1 MNRATWTSVR
11 YPSLYTVPPGVVMW
25 GGGAGTGQGPKVPP
39 GEYRVKVSSG
49 SWSETQTF
57 RLGTDPQATPVMTP
71 AEGAEQLRLA
81 NEVGGMIKELYASVA
96 SIRDARRQLET
107 IGKSSEAAAVQ
118 PAAKTLRASL
128 DAAEG
133 DLTQMQGEGGQDSL
147 NFPGRLDNQLIVLY
161 QSITGTERRLGTPQ
175 LERYK
180 DLKPPADKMLA
191 TARLVLTKDIAA
203 FNAAASK
210 AGAGTITIK

>member
-1 MNRATWTSVR
+1 
-11 YPSLYTVPPGVVMW
+11 MW
-25 GGGAGTGQGPKVPP
+25 GGGAGAGQGPKVPP

-49 SWSETQTF
+49 AWSETQTF
-57 RLGTDPQATPVMTP
+57 RLGTDPQALPAMTP

-96 SIRDARRQLET
+96 SIRDARQQLET
-107 IGKSSEAAAVQ
+107 IAKSPAASSVQ
-118 PAAKTLRASL
+118 PAIKTLRSAL

-161 QSITGTERRLGTPQ
+161 QSIVGTERRLGSPQ
-175 LERYK
+175 LERHK

-191 TARLVLTKDIAA
+191 TARSVLTKDVAA

-210 AGAGTITIK
+210 AGAATITVK